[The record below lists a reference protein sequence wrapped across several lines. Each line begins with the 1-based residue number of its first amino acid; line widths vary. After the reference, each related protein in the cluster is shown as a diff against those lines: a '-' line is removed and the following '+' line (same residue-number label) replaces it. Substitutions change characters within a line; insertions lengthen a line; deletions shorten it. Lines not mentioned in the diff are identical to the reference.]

1 MYKNVYSTHQIAE
14 ICHVHYTT
22 VIIWIEDGKLNAYTT
37 PGGHRRIKKPVLVE
51 FLKKYNL
58 PLPEELL
65 TSHMRIL
72 IVDDDADY
80 LEEIKVALS
89 GYGFDLDFALSGF
102 EAGSKVYSKKP
113 DLILLDFKMPGMDGF
128 KVCNALKKDSLTC
141 KIPVFAVTALDIY
154 KDIENLKQCG
164 VDAYIPKPV
173 DVDNLLG
180 LIKKTLGII

>member
-89 GYGFDLDFALSGF
+89 GYGFDLDFA
-102 EAGSKVYSKKP
+102 
-113 DLILLDFKMPGMDGF
+113 
-128 KVCNALKKDSLTC
+128 
-141 KIPVFAVTALDIY
+141 
-154 KDIENLKQCG
+154 
-164 VDAYIPKPV
+164 
-173 DVDNLLG
+173 
-180 LIKKTLGII
+180 